1 MVLPS
6 GLDRAIASVPTL
18 PPEPE
23 RFSTTNCWPVISLIL
38 MHQMRDRISV
48 PPPGGKSPM
57 KRMGPV
63 GQLPCALTMAGAAS
77 NPAPRPKV
85 VRRVMVFFMLILP

>member
-1 MVLPS
+1 M
-6 GLDRAIASVPTL
+6 
-18 PPEPE
+18 
-23 RFSTTNCWPVISLIL
+23 
-38 MHQMRDRISV
+38 

-85 VRRVMVFFMLILP
+85 VRRVMVFFMLILPVIDRAMQRGLWRHGNALWVGSQEELEAASRRPRWQGG